1 MNDSQAGAE
10 RALTRLTSA
19 LAGAS
24 VLFGQGMI
32 ETGIVYDIPSLVMDD
47 EILDAVFRIIA
58 GFDVNQVTMDVDLI
72 KRVGPC
78 GNYLAEMETFK
89 MVKKFS
95 DYKVLN
101 RKNYATWQASGST
114 TLKQRAKERAFD
126 ILENH
131 KQKNPLSD
139 DKVKAMRQVIIEAE
153 EELGVADFWNGKEH
167 LRFIDN

>member
-32 ETGIVYDIPSLVMDD
+32 ETGIVYDLPSLVMDN

-58 GFDVNQVTMDVDLI
+58 GFDVNQITMDVDLI

-89 MVKKFS
+89 MVRHFS
-95 DYKVLN
+95 DYSILN
-101 RKNYATWQASGST
+101 RKNYASWEASGST
-114 TLKQRAKERAFD
+114 TLLQRAKEQAVA
-126 ILENH
+126 ILESH
-131 KQKNPLSD
+131 EQKNPLSD
-139 DKVKAMRQVIIEAE
+139 DKVKAMRQVIIDAE
-153 EELGVADFWNGKEH
+153 EELGLSDFWEGKEDQ
-167 LRFIDN
+167 RFIDN